1 MKPSGMN
8 KLFPLTLFLLLAFSS
23 SSCSPQPYDYLHFGF
38 YRDEAAES
46 ALRLAAVMNRAVEAK
61 EGDDEFSFRVFLG
74 FGADYLAY
82 PDSAPSL
89 SSYGIAE
96 VAFERLFLD
105 SGLEEGASYVELQR
119 MSAAVFEKVPVFL
132 ANGEDIRP
140 KVSIGDFDGLFFPF
154 TRIDILTLPKE
165 GSGRGFLAYR
175 LHAYDKEGQTV
186 DSPIIQEP
194 LAFSFAYDEGTAEF
208 ALVDSSTLDEKEQ
221 SRELPYDGWF
231 WPEDYLS

>member
-1 MKPSGMN
+1 MMPSGMN
-8 KLFPLTLFLLLAFSS
+8 KLFPLALSLLLVFSS
-23 SSCSPQPYDYLHFGF
+23 SSCSRHPSDYLHFGF
-38 YRDEAAES
+38 FRNEAAES

-82 PDSAPSL
+82 PEPAPSL

-96 VAFERLFLD
+96 VAFERLFMD
-105 SGLEEGASYVELQR
+105 SGLEAGASYVELQR
-119 MSAAVFEKVPVFL
+119 MSAAAFERVP
-132 ANGEDIRP
+132 AIPADGEGIQS
-140 KVSIGDFDGLFFPF
+140 KVSIDDFEGLFFPF

-175 LHAYDKEGQTV
+175 LHAYDEEGQTV

-194 LAFSFAYDEGTAEF
+194 LAFSFAYEEGRAEF
-208 ALVDSSTLDEKEQ
+208 ALVDSLTLEEKEP
-221 SRELPYDGWF
+221 SRDLPYNGWF
-231 WPEDYLS
+231 WPEDYL

>member
-23 SSCSPQPYDYLHFGF
+23 SSCSPQPYNYLHFGF

-82 PDSAPSL
+82 PEPAPSL

-96 VAFERLFLD
+96 VAFERLSVLFRLLGRRIGGVRIERGEHGTDGFLLRLPAD
-105 SGLEEGASYVELQR
+105 RLRIRRAAGIQPGIHRGHRKRKTAVGTRVRECR
-119 MSAAVFEKVPVFL
+119 MHW
-132 ANGEDIRP
+132 
-140 KVSIGDFDGLFFPF
+140 
-154 TRIDILTLPKE
+154 
-165 GSGRGFLAYR
+165 GRG
-175 LHAYDKEGQTV
+175 
-186 DSPIIQEP
+186 I
-194 LAFSFAYDEGTAEF
+194 
-208 ALVDSSTLDEKEQ
+208 
-221 SRELPYDGWF
+221 
-231 WPEDYLS
+231 